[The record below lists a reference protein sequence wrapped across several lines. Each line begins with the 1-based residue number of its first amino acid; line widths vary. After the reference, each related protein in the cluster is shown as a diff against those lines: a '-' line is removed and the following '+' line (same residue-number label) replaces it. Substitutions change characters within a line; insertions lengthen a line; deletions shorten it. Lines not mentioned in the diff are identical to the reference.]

1 MKKVDEGWHSEI
13 FLTENGTII
22 KKFRDKLYKNY
33 EKEKYFLNLL
43 NNYGFVPKIISYNDK
58 NLEIE
63 MEYINGKK
71 YEDLD
76 IEEKKKYLDNILDIL
91 FLLDRL
97 KIEKEEMKRPY
108 QHIIITDNKIY
119 LIDWERA
126 RLKNNPSNL
135 TQFIQYLIDDKIID
149 IDQDLINLLREY
161 KKFYSEEIFN
171 KIKEKIKSILN
182 NREY

>member
-1 MKKVDEGWHSEI
+1 MKKIDEGWHSEI

-22 KKFRDKLYKNY
+22 KKFRNKLYKNY
-33 EKEKYFLNLL
+33 EKEKYFLDFLS
-43 NNYGFVPKIISYNDK
+43 NYGFVPKIISYNDK

-63 MEYINGKK
+63 MEYIDGKK
-71 YEDLD
+71 FEDLD
-76 IEEKKKYLDNILDIL
+76 LEEKKKYLDNILDIL

-97 KIEKEEMKRPY
+97 KIEKGEMGRPY
-108 QHIIITDNKIY
+108 QHIIIKDNKIY

-126 RLKNNPSNL
+126 RLKDNPSNL
-135 TQFIQYLIDDKIID
+135 TQFIQYLISDKIIN
-149 IDQDLINLLREY
+149 INQDLINLLREY

-182 NREY
+182 NRGY